1 MTKLIPDLDEAS
13 KKFVFWLTKHKC
25 YLKVSVDY
33 LCKNTN
39 SLNESEELKQDL
51 KEVNLKKCKQYHN
64 QCWDTVYFVRLMI
77 TNHGSPN
84 HYSSHLHSYSD
95 FAKQGE
101 WTVVQ
106 ERPKTIRFNIRYFQ
120 KKQFSILCRLGELK
134 LRVLAFFKWM
144 R

>member
-51 KEVNLKKCKQYHN
+51 KEVNLKN
-64 QCWDTVYFVRLMI
+64 VSSII
-77 TNHGSPN
+77 TNVG
-84 HYSSHLHSYSD
+84 
-95 FAKQGE
+95 
-101 WTVVQ
+101 T
-106 ERPKTIRFNIRYFQ
+106 
-120 KKQFSILCRLGELK
+120 QFTL
-134 LRVLAFFKWM
+134 FD
-144 R
+144 